1 MRDPIFLW
9 GCDWAGVS
17 LSGSDGRS
25 TIAAATP
32 PFKRDIVALSHK
44 RSHGASLCMLT
55 SERKYLVNVYPVVR
69 VCNFSVTSKVYRQT
83 NSIFMAYQCG

>member
-1 MRDPIFLW
+1 MRDPISLW

-17 LSGSDGRS
+17 LSGSDGPS

-55 SERKYLVNVYPVVR
+55 SERKYLVNVYPVV
-69 VCNFSVTSKVYRQT
+69 
-83 NSIFMAYQCG
+83 